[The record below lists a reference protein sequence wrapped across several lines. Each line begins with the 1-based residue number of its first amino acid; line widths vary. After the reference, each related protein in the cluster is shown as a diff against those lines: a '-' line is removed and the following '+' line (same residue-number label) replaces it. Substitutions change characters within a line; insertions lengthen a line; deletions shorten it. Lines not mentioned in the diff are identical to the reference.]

1 MNPTQKLLKKISRS
15 DKERILEVMIKAK
28 NGELR
33 GIKLSNKNQYRIR
46 VGNYRIKYSV
56 YDGRQIIDEVRR
68 RDKNTYK

>member
-1 MNPTQKLLKKISRS
+1 
-15 DKERILEVMIKAK
+15 MIKAK

-56 YDGRQIIDEVRR
+56 YDGRQIIDEVGR